1 MNEARPKVVVTGA
14 SGLLGRATMRLLSR
28 DHCVTGIDLRPD
40 APEVLACDIRDTD
53 RLAALFRGADSVL
66 HLAGQDSAEGVPSER
81 FFDLN
86 SFGTWSVCEAAER
99 AGVGRMVYCS
109 SASVYGL
116 DHTNPG
122 LSPERLPVD
131 EDHPTSPSQP
141 YALSKRAA
149 EEAMAALARRQPQ
162 MSVLTLRLSAVICAD
177 DITDLRRDLG
187 ETRASWKTESLDAP
201 KTGRNDYWV
210 PLFRSYIELT
220 DAATAFAAALKA
232 NMPGYQVF
240 NICADDTLI
249 PEPTLGFVQ
258 RVLGALPR
266 IHNPRRYQSNPR
278 AAVFSNAKARR
289 DLSWVPQQCWR
300 DMTRAADWP
309 PAEKSGDSNV

>member
-1 MNEARPKVVVTGA
+1 MSETRPKVVVTGA
-14 SGLLGRATMRLLSR
+14 SGLLGRVTMRLLSE

-40 APEVLACDIRDTD
+40 APDVLACDIRDTD
-53 RLAALFRGADSVL
+53 RLEAFFRGADSVL
-66 HLAGQDSAEGVPSER
+66 HLAGQDSAEGVSSER

-86 SFGTWSVCEAAER
+86 TFGTWSVCEAAER
-99 AGVGRMVYCS
+99 AGVRRMVYCS

-122 LSPERLPVD
+122 LCPERLPVD
-131 EDHPTSPSQP
+131 EDHPTNPSQP

-149 EEAMAALARRQPQ
+149 EEAVEALARRQPQ
-162 MSVLTLRLSAVICAD
+162 MSVLTLRLSAVITAD
-177 DITDLRRDLG
+177 DIPDLRRDLG
-187 ETRASWKTESLDAP
+187 ETPATWETESLGAQ
-201 KTGRNDYWV
+201 KSRRNDYWV

-220 DAATAFAAALKA
+220 DAASAFAAALKA
-232 NMPGYQVF
+232 DMPGHHVF

-249 PEPTLGFVQ
+249 PEPTLGFVE
-258 RVLGALPR
+258 RVLGELPS
-266 IHNPRRYQSNPR
+266 IQNAQRYQANPR

-289 DLSWVPQQCWR
+289 DLGWAPQQCWR

-309 PAEKSGDSNV
+309 PLEEPGDGNV